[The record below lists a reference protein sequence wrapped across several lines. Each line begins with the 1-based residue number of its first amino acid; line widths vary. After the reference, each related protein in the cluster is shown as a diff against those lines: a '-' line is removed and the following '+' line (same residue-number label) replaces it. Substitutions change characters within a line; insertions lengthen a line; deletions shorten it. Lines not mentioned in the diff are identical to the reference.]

1 MFTHPSTLKEDKMDR
16 ASANS
21 MFEEL
26 KDEDAKMDDR
36 EQMTKNLSLSLL
48 QTETPE

>member
-1 MFTHPSTLKEDKMDR
+1 MDR

-26 KDEDAKMDDR
+26 KDEEEKLDDIEKMKR
-36 EQMTKNLSLSLL
+36 NLSLSLL
-48 QTETPE
+48 

>member
-1 MFTHPSTLKEDKMDR
+1 MDR

-26 KDEDAKMDDR
+26 KDEEEKLDDR
-36 EQMTKNLSLSLL
+36 EKMTKNLSLSLM